1 VTSYTSGIPSGQ
13 DYVTPTIYYTT
24 DTANCPAPF
33 PGVVV
38 APGFTEYQ
46 SAVNQWGT
54 FLASHGF
61 VVMMVDTASGG
72 VGNTSI
78 APAQREM
85 TLMEGVATLKAEN
98 TRSGSPLSGKINT
111 ALMAVMGHSMGG
123 GGTLITAN
131 DHPELKAAIGLCPW
145 NASINYAMDTV
156 PSLLF
161 TGTADGLVSVGTG
174 GMGPNEYA
182 SIPATTHKMYS
193 EFNGGS
199 HLVANTPLGAA
210 ATDTAAARFGLS
222 WLEVYEVGDTRY
234 QQFFVKDATN
244 SVWDMKP

>member
-1 VTSYTSGIPSGQ
+1 MSYTNGIPSGQ
-13 DYVTPTIYYTT
+13 DYVTPTIYYAT
-24 DTANCPAPF
+24 NCDGPF

-38 APGFTEYQ
+38 APGFTETQ
-46 SAVNQWGT
+46 SAINQWGT

-72 VGNTSI
+72 VANTGI
-78 APAQREM
+78 APMQREQ

-98 TRSGSPLSGKINT
+98 SRSGSPLAGKINT

-123 GGTLITAN
+123 GGTLISAT
-131 DHPELKAAIGLCPW
+131 DHPELKAAVGLCPW
-145 NASINYAMDTV
+145 NSAINYAADTV

-182 SIPATTHKMYS
+182 SIPNTTHKMYS
-193 EFNGGS
+193 EFTGGT
-199 HLVANTPLGAA
+199 HFVANTPLGTA
-210 ATDTAAARFGLS
+210 ATDTAVARFGLS

-234 QQFFVKDATN
+234 QQFLVKDPTN
-244 SVWDMKP
+244 SVFDMKP

>member
-1 VTSYTSGIPSGQ
+1 MSYTSGIPSGQ
-13 DYVTPTIYYTT
+13 DYVSPTIYYTT

-38 APGFTEYQ
+38 APGFTETQ

-72 VGNTSI
+72 VANTGI

-85 TLMEGVATLKAEN
+85 TLMEGVSTLKAEN
-98 TRSGSPLSGKINT
+98 TRSGSPLTGKINT

-131 DHPELKAAIGLCPW
+131 DHPELKAAVGLCPW

-199 HLVANTPLGAA
+199 HLVANTPLGVA
-210 ATDTAAARFGLS
+210 ATDTAVARFGLS